1 MRTDSNIWNE
11 AYIAAQREEEHMSQR
26 REVSLTC
33 PQCGKE
39 HPFIIWNSINTT
51 LDPEMKEAVKDRS
64 AFRFVCP
71 DCGAKTYI
79 DYDLLYHQM
88 EDRIMIHYARLD
100 ESAEQIYQMLTKDD
114 PEDMVQD
121 MLRNHYLIRIAR
133 SQNQLREKIAI
144 FDAGLDDRI
153 IEIYKIFILRTV
165 QEKDPDCKDIEM
177 LYYKDPT
184 EGKDFIQII
193 ADGKTYGVVELR
205 KSTYDEYRDRLPDIR
220 KDGPY
225 IDRSWALEKMKTWT
239 RS

>member
-1 MRTDSNIWNE
+1 
-11 AYIAAQREEEHMSQR
+11 MSQR
-26 REVSLTC
+26 REISLTC
-33 PQCGKE
+33 PKCGRE
-39 HPFIIWNSINTT
+39 PPFIIWNSINTT
-51 LDPEMKEAVKDRS
+51 LDPDMKEAVKDRS

-71 DCGAKTYI
+71 DCGADTYV

-100 ESAEQIYQMLTKDD
+100 ESAAEIYQMLTKDD

-121 MLRNHYLIRIAR
+121 MLRNHYLIRIVR

-153 IEIYKIFILRTV
+153 IEIYKIFILHTV
-165 QEKDPDCKDIEM
+165 QEKDPDSKDIEI
-177 LYYKDPT
+177 LYYKEPT
-184 EGKDFIQII
+184 EGQDFIQII
-193 ADGKTYGVVELR
+193 ADGKTYGVVELK
-205 KSTYDEYRDRLPDIR
+205 KSTYDELYDEYRDRLPDIR

-225 IDRSWALEKMKTWT
+225 IDRSWALEKKKTWT

>member
-1 MRTDSNIWNE
+1 
-11 AYIAAQREEEHMSQR
+11 
-26 REVSLTC
+26 
-33 PQCGKE
+33 
-39 HPFIIWNSINTT
+39 
-51 LDPEMKEAVKDRS
+51 MKEAVKDRS

-71 DCGAKTYI
+71 DCGAETYV

-100 ESAEQIYQMLTKDD
+100 ESAAEIYQMLTKDD

-121 MLRNHYLIRIAR
+121 MLRNHYLIRIVR

-153 IEIYKIFILRTV
+153 IEIYKIFILHTV

-184 EGKDFIQII
+184 ERKDFIQII
-193 ADGKTYGVVELR
+193 ADGKTYGVVELK
-205 KSTYDEYRDRLPDIR
+205 KSTYDELYDEYRDRLPDIR

-225 IDRSWALEKMKTWT
+225 IDRSWALEKKKTWT

>member
-1 MRTDSNIWNE
+1 MYNILR
-11 AYIAAQREEEHMSQR
+11 AAPATTKLSGGDYDRYEDGFQYLGWSVYRRQREEEPYISQR
-26 REVSLTC
+26 REISLTC

-51 LDPEMKEAVKDRS
+51 LNLEMKEAVKDCS

-121 MLRNHYLIRIAR
+121 MLRNHYLIRIVR
-133 SQNQLREKIAI
+133 SQNQLR
-144 FDAGLDDRI
+144 
-153 IEIYKIFILRTV
+153 
-165 QEKDPDCKDIEM
+165 
-177 LYYKDPT
+177 
-184 EGKDFIQII
+184 
-193 ADGKTYGVVELR
+193 
-205 KSTYDEYRDRLPDIR
+205 
-220 KDGPY
+220 
-225 IDRSWALEKMKTWT
+225 
-239 RS
+239 

>member
-1 MRTDSNIWNE
+1 MPHQAESCTIFCVLPLLQQNCQEAITTVMRTDSDTWNE

-71 DCGAKTYI
+71 DCGAKTYV

-88 EDRIMIHYARLD
+88 EDRIMIHYARLN

-153 IEIYKIFILRTV
+153 IEI
-165 QEKDPDCKDIEM
+165 
-177 LYYKDPT
+177 
-184 EGKDFIQII
+184 
-193 ADGKTYGVVELR
+193 
-205 KSTYDEYRDRLPDIR
+205 
-220 KDGPY
+220 
-225 IDRSWALEKMKTWT
+225 
-239 RS
+239 

>member
-1 MRTDSNIWNE
+1 
-11 AYIAAQREEEHMSQR
+11 MSQR
-26 REVSLTC
+26 REISLTC

-71 DCGAKTYI
+71 DCGAETYV
-79 DYDLLYHQM
+79 DYGLLYHQM
-88 EDRIMIHYARLD
+88 EDQIMIHYACSD
-100 ESAEQIYQMLTKDD
+100 ENAAQIYQMLTGDD
-114 PEDMVQD
+114 PTGMVQD
-121 MLRNHYLIRIAR
+121 MLQNHYLIRIVR

-153 IEIYKIFILRTV
+153 IEIYKIYILLAI
-165 QEKDPDCKDIEM
+165 QQKDPECKDVEL

-193 ADGKTYGVVELR
+193 ADGKTYGVVELKR
-205 KSTYDEYRDRLPDIR
+205 SAYDELCEEFKAMIPDIR

-225 IDRSWALEKMKTWT
+225 IDRSWALDLMKTGI
-239 RS
+239 RA

>member
-1 MRTDSNIWNE
+1 
-11 AYIAAQREEEHMSQR
+11 MSQR
-26 REVSLTC
+26 REISLTC

-51 LDPEMKEAVKDRS
+51 MDPEMKEAVKDRS

-71 DCGAKTYI
+71 DCGAKTYV

-100 ESAEQIYQMLTKDD
+100 ESTAEIYQMLTKDD

-165 QEKDPDCKDIEM
+165 QEKNLDCKDIEM

-205 KSTYDEYRDRLPDIR
+205 KTTYDELYNEYRDRLPDIR

-225 IDRSWALEKMKTWT
+225 IDHSWALEKMKTWT

>member
-1 MRTDSNIWNE
+1 
-11 AYIAAQREEEHMSQR
+11 MSQR
-26 REVSLTC
+26 REISLTC

-39 HPFIIWNSINTT
+39 YPFIIWNSINTT
-51 LDPEMKEAVKDRS
+51 LNPEMKEAVKDRS

-71 DCGAKTYI
+71 DCGAKTYV

-88 EDRIMIHYARLD
+88 EDRI
-100 ESAEQIYQMLTKDD
+100 
-114 PEDMVQD
+114 
-121 MLRNHYLIRIAR
+121 
-133 SQNQLREKIAI
+133 
-144 FDAGLDDRI
+144 
-153 IEIYKIFILRTV
+153 IEIYKIFILHTV

-177 LYYKDPT
+177 LYYKEPT

-193 ADGKTYGVVELR
+193 ADGKTYGVVELK
-205 KSTYDEYRDRLPDIR
+205 KSTYDELYDEYRDRLPDIR

>member
-1 MRTDSNIWNE
+1 
-11 AYIAAQREEEHMSQR
+11 MSQR
-26 REVSLTC
+26 REISLTC
-33 PQCGKE
+33 SKCGRE

-71 DCGAKTYI
+71 DCGAETYV

-100 ESAEQIYQMLTKDD
+100 ESAAEINQMLTKDD

-121 MLRNHYLIRIAR
+121 MLRNHYLIRIVR

-153 IEIYKIFILRTV
+153 IEIYKIFILHTV

-177 LYYKDPT
+177 LYYKEPT

-193 ADGKTYGVVELR
+193 ADGKTYGVVEL
-205 KSTYDEYRDRLPDIR
+205 KKDAYDELYKEYRDRLPDIR
-220 KDGPY
+220 EDGPY
-225 IDRSWALEKMKTWT
+225 IDRSWALEKMKAWG
-239 RS
+239 RA

>member
-1 MRTDSNIWNE
+1 
-11 AYIAAQREEEHMSQR
+11 MSQR

-64 AFRFVCP
+64 AFQFVCP
-71 DCGAKTYI
+71 DCGAKTYV

-88 EDRIMIHYARLD
+88 ENRIMIHYARLD
-100 ESAEQIYQMLTKDD
+100 ESAAEVYQMLTKDD

-121 MLRNHYLIRIAR
+121 MLRNHYLIRIVR

-153 IEIYKIFILRTV
+153 IEIYKIFILHTV

-193 ADGKTYGVVELR
+193 AKDKTYGIVELK
-205 KSTYDEYRDRLPDIR
+205 KSAYDEYRDRLPDIR
-220 KDGPY
+220 KDGPD
-225 IDRSWALEKMKTWT
+225 IDRSWALEKMKIWT
-239 RS
+239 KA